1 MTSKI
6 DTITSTI
13 TPLSLSGHL
22 PSSGE
27 KKANTCEVRM
37 TDIEK
42 EKVDDWESLVTTLD
56 GNFKHFNGY
65 IFRGQADAEWK
76 LESTLSRALKS
87 TSLKSKER
95 EQLENAHLTNFKVN
109 LRGRS
114 NYDLGVVS
122 DDELWALGQ
131 HFGLYTPLLDWTRSP
146 YVALYF
152 SLFGKCES
160 GYRVIW
166 ALLESDI
173 ETLNAR
179 IKNPNKRV
187 RVVNP
192 LTNYNQRLVN
202 QRGLFVKVPVG
213 MDLEKWVKPSESFTW
228 VSLYKIS
235 FPDKIRND
243 ALAALDSMNI
253 NYLSLFPDITGSSLY
268 TNYQLEIEPFL
279 EVERENT
286 WKRNNEME
294 KLGKELLR
302 EIKKTKK
309 NNSKPSPQE

>member
-1 MTSKI
+1 MAS
-6 DTITSTI
+6 
-13 TPLSLSGHL
+13 
-22 PSSGE
+22 
-27 KKANTCEVRM
+27 
-37 TDIEK
+37 IEK
-42 EKVDDWESLVTTLD
+42 ETVDDWKSLVTTLD
-56 GNFKHFNGY
+56 DIFKHFNGY
-65 IFRGQADAEWK
+65 IFRGQADADWK
-76 LESTLSRALKS
+76 LESTLARALKH
-87 TSLKSKER
+87 TSLKNKEK
-95 EQLENAHLTNFKVN
+95 EQLENAHLANFKVN

-114 NYDLGVVS
+114 NYDFGYVS

-166 ALLESDI
+166 ALLESDV

-179 IKNPNKRV
+179 IKNPNKRI
-187 RVVNP
+187 RVISP

-202 QRGLFVKVPVG
+202 QRGLFVKIPVG
-213 MDLEKWVKPSESFTW
+213 VDLEKWVKPSESFTW
-228 VSLYKIS
+228 VTMYKIS

-253 NYLSLFPDITGSSLY
+253 NYLTLFPDITGSSLY

-279 EVERENT
+279 EEERMKF
-286 WKRNNEME
+286 WKRSDEME
-294 KLGKELLR
+294 KLGKKLL
-302 EIKKTKK
+302 KKIEKIKK
-309 NNSKPSPQE
+309 NNSKPSLQK

>member
-1 MTSKI
+1 MAS
-6 DTITSTI
+6 
-13 TPLSLSGHL
+13 
-22 PSSGE
+22 
-27 KKANTCEVRM
+27 
-37 TDIEK
+37 IENETVK
-42 EKVDDWESLVTTLD
+42 SWKSLVTTLD
-56 GNFKHFNGY
+56 ETFKHFNGY

-76 LESTLSRALKS
+76 LESTLARALKE
-87 TSLKSKER
+87 TSLKNKAK
-95 EQLENAHLTNFKVN
+95 EQLENNHLTNFKIN

-114 NYDLGVVS
+114 NYNLENVS

-166 ALLESDI
+166 SLLESDVD
-173 ETLNAR
+173 TLNAK
-179 IKNPNKRV
+179 IKNPNRRIRV
-187 RVVNP
+187 INP

-202 QRGLFVKVPVG
+202 QRGLFVKIPVG
-213 MDLEKWVKPSESFTW
+213 VDIERWVKPAESFAQVTMH
-228 VSLYKIS
+228 KIS

-253 NYLSLFPDITGSSLY
+253 NHLTLFPDITGSSLH

-279 EVERENT
+279 EQERLGF
-286 WKRNNEME
+286 WKRSEELE

-302 EIKKTKK
+302 NIEKIKTQTQNK
-309 NNSKPSPQE
+309 

>member
-1 MTSKI
+1 MAS
-6 DTITSTI
+6 
-13 TPLSLSGHL
+13 
-22 PSSGE
+22 
-27 KKANTCEVRM
+27 
-37 TDIEK
+37 IEK
-42 EKVDDWESLVTTLD
+42 ETVEDWEALVTTLD
-56 GNFKHFNGY
+56 DYFKHFNDY

-76 LESTLSRALKS
+76 LESTLARALKT
-87 TSLKSKER
+87 TSLNSKER

-114 NYDLGVVS
+114 NYDLRNVS
-122 DDELWALGQ
+122 DDELWAIGQ
-131 HFGLYTPLLDWTRSP
+131 HFGLFTPLLDWTWSP

-152 SLFGKCES
+152 SLFGKCTS

-166 ALLESDI
+166 ALLESDV

-179 IKNPNKRV
+179 IKNPKKRV
-187 RVVNP
+187 YVINP

-213 MDLEKWVKPSESFTW
+213 VDLEKWVKPADNFTW
-228 VSLYKIS
+228 VTMYKIS

-253 NYLSLFPDITGSSLY
+253 NYLTLFPDITGSSLY

-279 EVERENT
+279 EEERT
-286 WKRNNEME
+286 RSWKRSDEMKE
-294 KLGKELLR
+294 LGKELLKML
-302 EIKKTKK
+302 EKVKKG
-309 NNSKPSPQE
+309 NSKSSLQE